1 MGGALG
7 YMQCE
12 GVHRP
17 PESGPDMADCGDMSG
32 HRSYTQLSAQRPT
45 SAGHSDDEH
54 CCVAA
59 ESRGCFFAQVP
70 GGHGPLVPSIPIG
83 PRISGSSGRLGPPL
97 GAHSLCRCDGFTPDG
112 TDHSEGTDDNDRKDW
127 KDMLACFA
135 SSRGGDS
142 SASTGPARG
151 VHRRASPSPRG
162 LRADKGPEM
171 TSASPRAISVQQE
184 RRSGEEADWFA
195 ACRSI
200 PDLCAANPSDPFP
213 LAFLPAGLVSQCD
226 GGDLPIEHETVTERY
241 DRRRQVT
248 GAVCIQVHYEAETP
262 HEDVFDLR
270 DGEGGRLFVASLRL
284 AGTADRMG
292 IRVGD
297 ELVSIK
303 VGDEPPERPDCG
315 ADSLKGIRGPV
326 VLLFMSFAGKFP
338 AEVRLKRPTW
348 SGLRTTAEVFGGSSF
363 DLCEQIV
370 FRPEMAPL
378 FFARKPQDES
388 ESTKET
394 AKSNGTATTPLLYEV
409 RRHEAKR
416 MVHRAITE
424 ASPGSRM
431 SMNKLSLN
439 APRQGGGVST
449 PVAGGDLPMNSARV
463 ESSRRTFHKQPEM
476 PHAASRAGSGASG
489 GGGSAPGGPVPK
501 IGGSSVQSMSRP
513 VADVPLDN
521 GALDQPHSDSSEELG
536 TDTISDR
543 GDNSEKLTARRDV
556 PRDPPAQNLPPDLPS
571 GGWTS

>member
-70 GGHGPLVPSIPIG
+70 GGNGPLVPSIPIG

-171 TSASPRAISVQQE
+171 TSSPRAISVQQE

-378 FFARKPQDES
+378 FFARKPQDDS

-439 APRQGGGVST
+439 APRQGGGAPFT
-449 PVAGGDLPMNSARV
+449 
-463 ESSRRTFHKQPEM
+463 SS
-476 PHAASRAGSGASG
+476 
-489 GGGSAPGGPVPK
+489 
-501 IGGSSVQSMSRP
+501 
-513 VADVPLDN
+513 
-521 GALDQPHSDSSEELG
+521 
-536 TDTISDR
+536 
-543 GDNSEKLTARRDV
+543 
-556 PRDPPAQNLPPDLPS
+556 PRCHTLPPAQPEEESEAEGTPLEGLFPRLVGRACRACPGLWQMSPS
-571 GGWTS
+571 ITVLWTNPTAIRVKSWGLILSVIGVTTVKSSQLGGMYLGIHPRRISLRISPLEDGPRKSSPMAAE